1 MCNGRK
7 SFSACCKAA
16 EDENVTN
23 SVDVEIYSRPGC
35 HLCDEA
41 KEVIERVRRRLAFG
55 VRVVDIETD
64 PELEKRY
71 GEQIPV
77 VLVNGVL
84 AFKYRVDEA
93 EFEKK
98 VKRLW
103 KT

>member
-1 MCNGRK
+1 MT
-7 SFSACCKAA
+7 
-16 EDENVTN
+16 D
-23 SVDVEIYSRPGC
+23 SVKVDIYSRPGC

-41 KEVIERVRRRLAFG
+41 KEVIERVGRRVAFTL
-55 VRVVDIETD
+55 RVINIETD
-64 PELEKRY
+64 PELEKKY
-71 GEQIPV
+71 GEEIPV
-77 VLVNGVL
+77 VFVNGML

>member
-1 MCNGRK
+1 MT
-7 SFSACCKAA
+7 SSIQI
-16 EDENVTN
+16 
-23 SVDVEIYSRPGC
+23 EIYSRPGC

-41 KEVIERVRRRLAFG
+41 KEVIDRIQRRYAFA
-55 VRVVDIETD
+55 VRVINIEED
-64 PELEKRY
+64 PALETAY
-71 GEQIPV
+71 GTEIPV
-77 VLVNGVL
+77 VFINGSK

>member
-1 MCNGRK
+1 M
-7 SFSACCKAA
+7 
-16 EDENVTN
+16 TN

-41 KEVIERVRRRLAFG
+41 KEVIERVQRRLGFG
-55 VRVVDIETD
+55 VRVINIEND
-64 PELEKRY
+64 PELENKY

-77 VLVNGVL
+77 VLLNAVL

-98 VKRLW
+98 IRRLW